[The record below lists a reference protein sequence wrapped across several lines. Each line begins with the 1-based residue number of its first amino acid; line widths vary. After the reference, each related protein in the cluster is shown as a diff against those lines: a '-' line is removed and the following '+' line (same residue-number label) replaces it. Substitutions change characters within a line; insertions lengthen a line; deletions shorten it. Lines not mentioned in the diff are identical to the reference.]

1 MKRRWIGVAA
11 ALALAGL
18 GTFALVR
25 YVGSA
30 EERALEG
37 QEAVEVLVV
46 AETVPAGTPAE
57 SIGDRVAVEMIP
69 ASVQVAGSV
78 ASLGDVRDQVTAVDL
93 MPGEQVTTAR
103 FVAPDTFEES
113 EELEVP
119 EGLVEVTV
127 SLSPD
132 RAVGGAL
139 LPGDQVAVFAS
150 FEPFEANGVIVEG
163 EEGEEGGQ
171 EVVAVEGG
179 DSVKS
184 PNSTH
189 IIIHKVIVTN
199 VQVETLPAEEEQTE
213 GESTDDSAPEVAPTG
228 NLLVTLG
235 VDPAQAERLVFTAEF
250 GMVWLGHEDDE
261 APEDGTRIQSRETI
275 YDDVTTGTAQ

>member
-1 MKRRWIGVAA
+1 MKRRWMGVAA
-11 ALALAGL
+11 ALALAGV

-46 AETVPAGTPAE
+46 SETVPAGTPAE

-69 ASVQVAGSV
+69 ASVQVSGSV
-78 ASLGDVRDQVTAVDL
+78 ASLADVRNQVTAVEL
-93 MPGEQVTTAR
+93 MPGEQVTSAR
-103 FVAPDTFEES
+103 FVAPETFEES
-113 EELEVP
+113 QEVEVP

-163 EEGEEGGQ
+163 EEGEEGEE
-171 EVVAVEGG
+171 EVVAIEG
-179 DSVKS
+179 DDTVKS

-199 VQVETLPAEEEQTE
+199 VQVETLPAEEETE
-213 GESTDDSAPEVAPTG
+213 GESTDDSGPELAPTG

-250 GMVWLGHEDDE
+250 GMVWLGHEDDQ
-261 APEDGTRIQSRETI
+261 ASEDGTRIQSRGTI
-275 YDDVTTGTAQ
+275 YDDVATGTAQ

>member
-1 MKRRWIGVAA
+1 MSAA
-11 ALALAGL
+11 PKSG
-18 GTFALVR
+18 
-25 YVGSA
+25 
-30 EERALEG
+30 ALEG

-78 ASLGDVRDQVTAVDL
+78 ASLGDVRDQVTAVEL

-163 EEGEEGGQ
+163 EEGEEGEQ

>member
-1 MKRRWIGVAA
+1 MGVAA

-46 AETVPAGTPAE
+46 SETVPAGTPAE

-69 ASVQVAGSV
+69 ASVQVSGSV
-78 ASLGDVRDQVTAVDL
+78 ASLADVRNQVTAVEL
-93 MPGEQVTTAR
+93 MPGEQVTSAR
-103 FVAPDTFEES
+103 FVAPETFEES
-113 EELEVP
+113 QAVEVP

-163 EEGEEGGQ
+163 EEGEEGEE
-171 EVVAVEGG
+171 EVVAIEG
-179 DSVKS
+179 DDTVKS

-199 VQVETLPAEEEQTE
+199 VQVETLPAEEETE
-213 GESTDDSAPEVAPTG
+213 GESTDDSGPELAPTG

-250 GMVWLGHEDDE
+250 GMVWLGHEDDQ
-261 APEDGTRIQSRETI
+261 ASEDGTRIQSRGTI
-275 YDDVTTGTAQ
+275 YDDVATGTAQ

>member
-1 MKRRWIGVAA
+1 MGVAA

-46 AETVPAGTPAE
+46 SETVPAGTPAE

-69 ASVQVAGSV
+69 ASVQVSGSV
-78 ASLGDVRDQVTAVDL
+78 ASLADVRNQVTAVEL
-93 MPGEQVTTAR
+93 MPGEQVTSAR
-103 FVAPDTFEES
+103 FVAPETFEES
-113 EELEVP
+113 QEVEVP

-163 EEGEEGGQ
+163 EEGEEGED
-171 EVVAVEGG
+171 EVVAVEG
-179 DSVKS
+179 DNTVKS

-199 VQVETLPAEEEQTE
+199 VQVETLPAEEETE
-213 GESTDDSAPEVAPTG
+213 GESTDDSGPELAPTG

-250 GMVWLGHEDDE
+250 GMVWLGHEDDQ
-261 APEDGTRIQSRETI
+261 ASEDGTRIQSRGTI
-275 YDDVTTGTAQ
+275 YDDVATGTAQ

>member
-1 MKRRWIGVAA
+1 MGVAA

-46 AETVPAGTPAE
+46 SETVPAGTPAE

-69 ASVQVAGSV
+69 ASVQVSGSV
-78 ASLGDVRDQVTAVDL
+78 ASLADVRNQVTAVEL
-93 MPGEQVTTAR
+93 MPGEQVTSAR
-103 FVAPDTFEES
+103 FVAPETFEES
-113 EELEVP
+113 QEVEVP

-163 EEGEEGGQ
+163 EEGEEGEE
-171 EVVAVEGG
+171 EVVAIEG
-179 DSVKS
+179 DDTVKS

-199 VQVETLPAEEEQTE
+199 VQVETLPAEEETE
-213 GESTDDSAPEVAPTG
+213 GESTDDSGPELAPTG

-250 GMVWLGHEDDE
+250 GMVWLGHEDDQ
-261 APEDGTRIQSRETI
+261 ASEDGTRIQSRGTI
-275 YDDVTTGTAQ
+275 YDDVATGTAQ

>member
-1 MKRRWIGVAA
+1 MGVAA

-46 AETVPAGTPAE
+46 SETVPAGTPAE

-69 ASVQVAGSV
+69 ASVQVSGSV
-78 ASLGDVRDQVTAVDL
+78 ASLADVRNQVTAVEL
-93 MPGEQVTTAR
+93 MPGEQVTSAR
-103 FVAPDTFEES
+103 FVAPETFEES
-113 EELEVP
+113 EEVEVP

-163 EEGEEGGQ
+163 EGGEEGEE
-171 EVVAVEGG
+171 EVVAVEG
-179 DSVKS
+179 DNTVKS

-199 VQVETLPAEEEQTE
+199 VQVETLPAEEETE
-213 GESTDDSAPEVAPTG
+213 GESTDDSGPDLAPTG

-250 GMVWLGHEDDE
+250 GMVWLGHEDDQ
-261 APEDGTRIQSRETI
+261 ASEDGTRIQSRGTI
-275 YDDVTTGTAQ
+275 YDDVATGTAQ

>member
-1 MKRRWIGVAA
+1 
-11 ALALAGL
+11 
-18 GTFALVR
+18 
-25 YVGSA
+25 
-30 EERALEG
+30 
-37 QEAVEVLVV
+37 
-46 AETVPAGTPAE
+46 
-57 SIGDRVAVEMIP
+57 MIP

-78 ASLGDVRDQVTAVDL
+78 ASLADVRDQVTAVEL
-93 MPGEQVTTAR
+93 MPGEQVTSAR
-103 FVAPDTFEES
+103 FVAPETFEES
-113 EELEVP
+113 QEVEVP

-163 EEGEEGGQ
+163 EEGEEGEE
-171 EVVAVEGG
+171 EVVAIEG
-179 DSVKS
+179 DDTVKS

-199 VQVETLPAEEEQTE
+199 VQVETLPAEEETE
-213 GESTDDSAPEVAPTG
+213 GESTDDSGPELAPTG

-250 GMVWLGHEDDE
+250 GMVWLGHEDDQ
-261 APEDGTRIQSRETI
+261 ASEDGTRIQSRGTI
-275 YDDVTTGTAQ
+275 YDDVATGTAQ